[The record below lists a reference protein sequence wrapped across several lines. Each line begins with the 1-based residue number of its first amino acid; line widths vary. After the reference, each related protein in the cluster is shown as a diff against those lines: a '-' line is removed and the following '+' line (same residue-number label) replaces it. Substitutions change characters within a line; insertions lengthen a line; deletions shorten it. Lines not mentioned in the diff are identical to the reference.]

1 MAVTVTG
8 LFASRDD
15 AERAAAALMDHGVD
29 RDEISL
35 LTRGVAGE
43 YVADARDEAHPST
56 QPGEGITTTTSRD
69 AATGAAAG
77 AGLGAALGI
86 LAGAVSLTVPGFG
99 LILAS
104 GPLAWAIGGAVGTAV
119 AGGIAGGV
127 FGGLRDMGADDQA
140 IHVYEE
146 GLRQGS
152 TFLSARSDELT
163 AVEMRDLMAKY
174 NATSQRDYVGETSIA
189 PTRDVTADEYE
200 EEVVTRRADRI

>member
-29 RDEISL
+29 REEISL
-35 LTRGVAGE
+35 LTRGAEGEFVAGRG
-43 YVADARDEAHPST
+43 DDTKPT
-56 QPGEGITTTTSRD
+56 TPQPKEGITTTTGQD

-77 AGLGAALGI
+77 AGIGAAVGI
-86 LAGAVSLTVPGFG
+86 LAGAAALMVPGVG
-99 LILAS
+99 LILAA
-104 GPLAWAIGGAVGTAV
+104 GPLAWAIGGAVGTAA
-119 AGGIAGGV
+119 AGAVTGGV

-140 IHVYEE
+140 IHTYEE

-152 TFLSARSDELT
+152 TFLSVRSDTLS

-174 NATSQRDYVGETSIA
+174 NATSIRDYAGEVSMA
-189 PTRDVTADEYE
+189 PTRDVEVVDED
-200 EEVVTRRADRI
+200 EVVTPRADRI